1 MTITGGSALPKDEI
15 EKMMKEAEQF
25 ASEDEARRELAEA
38 RNLGDNLVYQTEKSL
53 KEHGDKLSDDDKG
66 AIESGVEDLKKALAG
81 EDVEEI
87 KSATDKLTEAS
98 HKLAEQIYAANQQES
113 AAAAGSEESGE
124 SGESSDEDVVDAE
137 IVDDEGKS

>member
-25 ASEDEARRELAEA
+25 ANEDQARRELAEA

-53 KEHGDKLSDDDKG
+53 KEHGDKLSDDDKSS
-66 AIESGVEDLKKALAG
+66 IESALEDLKKALAG

-113 AAAAGSEESGE
+113 AAAAGAEESGE
-124 SGESSDEDVVDAE
+124 SGESSDDDVVDAE